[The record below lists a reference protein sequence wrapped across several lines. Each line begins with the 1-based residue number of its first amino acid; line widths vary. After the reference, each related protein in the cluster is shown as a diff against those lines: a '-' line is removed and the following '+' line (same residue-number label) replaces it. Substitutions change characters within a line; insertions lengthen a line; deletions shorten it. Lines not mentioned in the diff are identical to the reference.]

1 MPELPEVEVIC
12 NFLRDKITSKQ
23 ISKVIVNRW
32 DLRVPVTK
40 DIDSLLKNKIIED
53 VKRRGKYLIWHT
65 DSRPPEIEFRK
76 RSSYIAV
83 IMHLGMSGKLIYNAH
98 NNHKHDHVIFL
109 LSDNTSVVFNDPR
122 RFGLVIA
129 LDKEQIT
136 NFFNNLGIEPLTDEF
151 NGSYLKKLLKNKKA
165 NIKSVLMDNRL
176 MVGVGNIYASESLF
190 RARISPLRLAGDLNH
205 TECEKLAGEIKN
217 TLHDAITAGGSTLK
231 DYAQPSGSIGYFQN
245 NFYVYDKMQESCK
258 ICNNTIKLIRQNG
271 RSTYFCDICQ
281 K

>member
-32 DLRVPVTK
+32 DLRIPVTQ

-53 VKRRGKYLIWHT
+53 VKRRGKYLILHT
-65 DSRPPEIEFRK
+65 DSD
-76 RSSYIAV
+76 IAV

-98 NNHKHDHVIFL
+98 NNHKHDHVIFS

-129 LDKEQIT
+129 LDKEQII

-190 RARISPLRLAGDLNH
+190 RACISPLRLAGDLNH
-205 TECEKLAGEIKN
+205 IECEKLAGEIKN

-271 RSTYFCDICQ
+271 RGTYFCDTCQ